1 MSHQETNVLRTSKPC
16 QWNLPKKR
24 KINAEPIQSLK
35 FQKHEY
41 VKEEKRSVRPQKD
54 VIAPNERTICYSELK
69 SFYEEV
75 KIVEKETGKKI
86 GRSFI

>member
-1 MSHQETNVLRTSKPC
+1 MCCAPPSHASEIYR
-16 QWNLPKKR
+16 KKR

-41 VKEEKRSVRPQKD
+41 VKEEKRSVKPQKD
-54 VIAPNERTICYSELK
+54 VRAPHERTISDSELK

-75 KIVEKETGKKI
+75 KIVEKETEKKDW
-86 GRSFI
+86 S